1 MRRTPLAALGAL
13 TLLSTAPPAPVSA
26 AVPVLVID
34 GRGFGHGVGMAQDG
48 AYWMGKSGSSTPQI
62 LGQFYPGTKLGKAG
76 GPVRV
81 AVHAPADAQV
91 VVAFPNGGE
100 LRDALDGRQSPG
112 FPVRVGAGGQVR
124 VRFDGARYSV
134 EGGSA
139 SASASSASSSPVGA
153 YRGQSDPTQQQLPT
167 STTST
172 TTTSTTTTSTTST
185 TAPPPRP
192 SPSPS
197 PAAGPSSSRPLW
209 AVPSGTTLLP
219 VRNRR
224 YRGVVELT
232 AQRGPFRAVNQV
244 DVETY
249 LKGMGEVRDPSWPAA
264 SLRAQ
269 AVAARTYALRAMRAN
284 GEICDD
290 QRCQVYL
297 GAQAEYGAMN
307 KAVDD
312 SRGQVLVH
320 GSALASAVYSAN
332 GGAHSASRQEGFGVA
347 DDGSHPYLR
356 PAPYLTRDP
365 LPWTVRVA
373 TADVASRLGYKGELR
388 AVTVG
393 RTGPSGRALEVV
405 LDGSAGLKTVTGIG
419 FARAF
424 SLKSTLF
431 SLRPDT
437 ADVAPAPPPAGD
449 GLQVLPEDALPPGFD
464 PNAPPPDPL
473 DAAEIA
479 AAIPDPSQFTAMP
492 ERDVPNPTLPARSR
506 NWPWFSLA
514 VFCLVAAG
522 AGAGGLAL
530 ARRR

>member
-1 MRRTPLAALGAL
+1 VRRRLIAALGAL
-13 TLLSTAPPAPVSA
+13 TLLTTATPPAPA

-48 AYWMGKSGSSTPQI
+48 AFWMGKSGASTPQI
-62 LGQFYPGTKLGKAG
+62 LGQFYPGTKIGKASG
-76 GPVRV
+76 NVRV
-81 AVHAPADAQV
+81 AVHAPADGQV
-91 VVAFPNGGE
+91 VVNFPNGGE
-100 LRDALDGRQSPG
+100 LRDALEGQQSPG
-112 FPVRVGAGGQVR
+112 FPVRVGAGGQVT
-124 VRFDGARYSV
+124 VRFDGSRYSV
-134 EGGSA
+134 DGGSA
-139 SASASSASSSPVGA
+139 APRSQSSQAGA
-153 YRGQSDPTQQQLPT
+153 DPTQQQLPT
-167 STTST
+167 STTSSSTTT
-172 TTTSTTTTSTTST
+172 TTTSTTTTSTST
-185 TAPPPRP
+185 TSPPPKP
-192 SPSPS
+192 KPA

-219 VRNRR
+219 ARNRR
-224 YRGVVELT
+224 YRGVIELT

-249 LKGMGEVRDPSWPAA
+249 LKGMGEVRNPSWPAA

-269 AVAARTYALRAMRAN
+269 AIAARTYAMRAMRAN

-297 GAQAEYGAMN
+297 GSQAEYAQMN

-312 SRGQVLVH
+312 SRQQVLVY
-320 GSALASAVYSAN
+320 GSALVSAVYSAN

-347 DDGSHPYLR
+347 EDSSHPYLR
-356 PAPYLTRDP
+356 PAPYPTQDP
-365 LPWTVRVA
+365 SPWTVRVA
-373 TADVASRLGYKGELR
+373 MTDVAARLGYKGELS

-393 RTGPSGRALEVV
+393 RAGPSGRALDITLV
-405 LDGSAGLKTVTGIG
+405 GSAGQKSVTGIS

-431 SLRPDT
+431 SLRPGTD
-437 ADVAPAPPPAGD
+437 DVAPPPPPSGD
-449 GLQVLPEDALPPGFD
+449 GLQVLPEDALPGFD
-464 PNAPPPDPL
+464 PNALPPDPL

-492 ERDVPNPTLPARSR
+492 ERDVPTPTLPRRSQH
-506 NWPWFSLA
+506 WPWFSLA
-514 VFCLVAAG
+514 AFCVLAVG